1 MLYSTDLS
9 VYFDRKLDTHTHPKI
24 TNGNKLSRGKKK
36 SNLKPTF

>member
-36 SNLKPTF
+36 NQT